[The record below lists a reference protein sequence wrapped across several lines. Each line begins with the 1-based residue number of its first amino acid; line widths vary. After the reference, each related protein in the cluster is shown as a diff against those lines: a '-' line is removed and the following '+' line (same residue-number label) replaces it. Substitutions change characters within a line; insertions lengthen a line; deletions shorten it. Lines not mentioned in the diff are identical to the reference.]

1 MRSERVA
8 DCLRRIISVE
18 PAWRESASRLAS
30 YQHCFALGRGL
41 DYPIALETGL
51 KFKETA
57 YIHGEAMH
65 AGEFKHG
72 SISLIEPE
80 MPVVCFL
87 GDGVTRQKTI
97 SNIEEIK
104 ARGAQPFIIT
114 PNDTDSLAYLGVEH
128 RLPEID
134 EPWASITQLAAAHM
148 LCYHARLIRNV
159 TVDRPRNLAKSVTV
173 E

>member
-1 MRSERVA
+1 
-8 DCLRRIISVE
+8 
-18 PAWRESASRLAS
+18 
-30 YQHCFALGRGL
+30 
-41 DYPIALETGL
+41 
-51 KFKETA
+51 
-57 YIHGEAMH
+57 
-65 AGEFKHG
+65 
-72 SISLIEPE
+72 

-87 GDGVTRQKTI
+87 GDRATRQKAI

-114 PNDTDSLAYLGVEH
+114 SGDGESLAYLGVDY

-134 EPWASITQLAAAHM
+134 EPWASIAQLTAAHL
-148 LCYHARLIRNV
+148 LCYHAGVIRNV